1 VRATGG
7 KGIILSCYSQDR
19 GHNVNIGKH
28 PEREAPPKMQASTY
42 ISMLSMGVSENA
54 SLGT

>member
-19 GHNVNIGKH
+19 GHNVNTGKH

>member
-1 VRATGG
+1 VEKILYFPAIDDILKTG
-7 KGIILSCYSQDR
+7 YR
-19 GHNVNIGKH
+19 YNVNIGKH

-54 SLGT
+54 SLGI